1 MWPVLHL
8 HPNSWHK
15 FIDQYDSNKNHR
27 TSPLNII
34 SIMCQERSKS
44 TTKYLQTG
52 CSTYRPDL
60 LFCRMLLDVYFVTSK
75 FGLLNVN
82 DFSLINFTSLNANLK
97 LLNKN
102 VMLLNTNFK
111 LVSIKFLKSHLLNIK
126 IICWIY
132 KSYLLTMKTICW
144 NYKNNLLNMKIICWK

>member
-82 DFSLINFTSLNANLK
+82 DFSLINFTLLNANLK
-97 LLNKN
+97 L
-102 VMLLNTNFK
+102 
-111 LVSIKFLKSHLLNIK
+111 
-126 IICWIY
+126 
-132 KSYLLTMKTICW
+132 
-144 NYKNNLLNMKIICWK
+144 